1 MNTGV
6 GIILIG
12 LASMFISWLIFG
24 KKECETRRDKFIFW
38 LKSTLVATVV
48 LMIWLLHCNPD
59 FGVYYAALIS
69 FCCGGFMNLCRS
81 YVGLM
86 IP

>member
-1 MNTGV
+1 MTAGV

-12 LASMFISWLIFG
+12 LISMFISWLIFG
-24 KKECETRRDKFIFW
+24 KEERVRKWDKFIFW
-38 LKSTLVATVV
+38 LKSTLVATVALV
-48 LMIWLLHCNPD
+48 FWLLYRDPD
-59 FGVYYAALIS
+59 LGIGYAVLIS

-81 YVGLM
+81 HVGLM